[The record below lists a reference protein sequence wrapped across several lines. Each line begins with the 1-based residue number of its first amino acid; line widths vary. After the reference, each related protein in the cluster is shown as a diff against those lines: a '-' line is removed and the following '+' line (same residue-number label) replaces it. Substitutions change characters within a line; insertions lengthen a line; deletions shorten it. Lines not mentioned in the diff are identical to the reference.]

1 MMIDRTAASPKGIF
15 DRGTRG
21 RSIPPVPIPIERG
34 QLRFFAKVLG
44 ETDPIHF
51 DVRAARAQGHPDL
64 VAPPSF
70 FMVIEANANEEL
82 ARTGQASALALIK
95 CDFRYL
101 LHGDE
106 HYSYHGLLYA
116 GDEVSFETRIV
127 DFVDK
132 KGGAME
138 LVLLESTVS
147 HAARGVAIR
156 ARRTLLHRLPE
167 QMP

>member
-1 MMIDRTAASPKGIF
+1 MTIDGAAANPNGLF
-15 DRGTRG
+15 DRGSKG
-21 RSIPPVPIPIERG
+21 RATPPVTVPIERG
-34 QLRFFAKVLG
+34 QLRFFARVLG

-51 DVRAARAQGHPDL
+51 DVDAARAEGHPDL

-70 FMVIEANANEEL
+70 FMAIEATANEEL
-82 ARTGQASALALIK
+82 ARIGQASALMLIK
-95 CDFRYL
+95 SDFRYL

-116 GDEVSFETRIV
+116 GDAVSFETRIV

-132 KGGAME
+132 KGGTME
-138 LVLLESTVS
+138 LVLLESIVS

-167 QMP
+167 QKP